1 MLKGIEFLRKN
12 SRVFK
17 ISSHTLSSLRV
28 KRSNLVTLQRTLS
41 SFLRCARNDDR
52 QGEVGRS
59 MIEMLGVLAIIG
71 VLSVG
76 GIAGYSKAMEKF
88 KINKL
93 LYEYNTLIM
102 GLLEHRE
109 SIVKSIS
116 GKSGVQYLTQFTAAA
131 NIAPTNWKLQSNY
144 FKDSWNN
151 EVYPYA
157 EITDNIA
164 NDMKRVGVIIWF
176 NRTPDKSIK
185 TQKLCVEMFNN
196 LIIPLKSFVQRGY
209 VFKNNQNLSDTLY
222 MGDKYC
228 QSNSK
233 CLRDMTLSDIHNVC
247 SDCDGN
253 ANCRMIISF

>member
-1 MLKGIEFLRKN
+1 MLNGIEFLRRN

-17 ISSHTLSSLRV
+17 ISPHTLSSLRV
-28 KRSNLVTLQRTLS
+28 KRS
-41 SFLRCARNDDR
+41 NDDR

-93 LYEYNTLIM
+93 LDEYNTLIM

-116 GKSGVQYLTQFTAAA
+116 GKSGAQYLTQFTAAA

-144 FKDSWNN
+144 FKDSWDN

-157 EITDNIA
+157 EITDEIA
-164 NDMKRVGVIIWF
+164 YDMKRVGVIIWF

>member
-1 MLKGIEFLRKN
+1 MLNGIEFLRRN

-17 ISSHTLSSLRV
+17 ISPHTLSSLRAQ
-28 KRSNLVTLQRTLS
+28 RS
-41 SFLRCARNDDR
+41 NDDR

-93 LYEYNTLIM
+93 LDEYNTLIM

-144 FKDSWNN
+144 FKDSWDN